1 MKLEQVVIPLII
13 ACIGSSALSSL
24 ITYLI
29 DRKDRKAEK
38 SDKTAEQIKD
48 LAERLTKLESDT
60 SFSRRSNHL
69 QLKSNV
75 KRVVSVAVDI
85 GRISID
91 DKAFVL
97 ESVELLHTDG
107 ENGEMTACADAI
119 KNLPITTEII

>member
-1 MKLEQVVIPLII
+1 MKLEQIVIPLII

-38 SDKTAEQIKD
+38 SDKTAEQIKS

-75 KRVVSVAVDI
+75 KRVVSVAVDM

>member
-1 MKLEQVVIPLII
+1 MEQIVIPLII

-24 ITYLI
+24 ITYFI

-75 KRVVSVAVDI
+75 KRVVSVAVDM

-119 KNLPITTEII
+119 KNLPITAETI

>member
-1 MKLEQVVIPLII
+1 MEQIVIPLII

-24 ITYLI
+24 ITYFI

-75 KRVVSVAVDI
+75 KRVVSVAVDM

>member
-1 MKLEQVVIPLII
+1 MEQIVIPLII

-75 KRVVSVAVDI
+75 KRVVSVAVDM

>member
-1 MKLEQVVIPLII
+1 MEQVVIPLII

-75 KRVVSVAVDI
+75 KRVVSVAVDM

>member
-1 MKLEQVVIPLII
+1 MEQVVIPLII

-48 LAERLTKLESDT
+48 LAKRLTKLESDT

-75 KRVVSVAVDI
+75 KRVVSVAVDM

>member
-1 MKLEQVVIPLII
+1 MEQVVIPLII

>member
-75 KRVVSVAVDI
+75 KRVVSVAVDM

>member
-75 KRVVSVAVDI
+75 KRVVSVAVDM

-91 DKAFVL
+91 DKAFIL

>member
-1 MKLEQVVIPLII
+1 MKLEQIVIPLII

-24 ITYLI
+24 ITYFI

-75 KRVVSVAVDI
+75 KRVVSVAVDM

>member
-1 MKLEQVVIPLII
+1 MEQVVIPLII

-75 KRVVSVAVDI
+75 KRVVSVAVDM

-91 DKAFVL
+91 DKAFIL